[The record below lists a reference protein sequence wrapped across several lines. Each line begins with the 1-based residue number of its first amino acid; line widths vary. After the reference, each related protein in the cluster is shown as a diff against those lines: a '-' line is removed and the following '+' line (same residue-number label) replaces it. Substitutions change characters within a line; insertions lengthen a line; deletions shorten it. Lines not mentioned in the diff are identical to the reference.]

1 MINKQP
7 QITFVF
13 NRRKNASLTVKS
25 AVEMR
30 ITYDY
35 KQKYIATGIMLY
47 INQWK
52 KGKILNC
59 PDILQISST
68 LDKMLTDVRQILL
81 DMTNEGNIDIFSIPA
96 RLKIQRKNINFL
108 DYCQQRFDIR
118 KYGKASRSID
128 RYNLFL
134 KVFKEWGG
142 IKRFKDVNELNLI
155 AFDNY
160 LASKGMCLYTKWHN
174 YHRHLNSVILDA
186 INEGHMTKN
195 PYKNIC
201 IDKGRDI
208 KSLEKCLTPEEF
220 HKIKISKMPTESLE
234 KVRDVFIFQ
243 TYTCL
248 SYSDLRYFN
257 IKSVQEIKDMKVY
270 TGHRLKTDKPFTI
283 PILSPA
289 WDILMKY
296 NGRLPII
303 SNVKYN
309 EYLKVVAQSS
319 GIDKPL
325 STHWARHTGA
335 TLLLNEGV
343 PMQIVSRICGHS
355 STRITEQVYAKLLD
369 ETVVEAI
376 KNLPPSQAGGK
387 TKTENSNR

>member
-7 QITFVF
+7 QVTFIF

-52 KGKILNC
+52 KGKIVNC
-59 PDILQISST
+59 PDIIQISST
-68 LDKMLTDVRQILL
+68 LDKMLTDVRQIIL
-81 DMTNEGNIDIFSIPA
+81 DMMDEGNIDIFSIPR
-96 RLKIQRKNINFL
+96 RLSQKRKNINFL
-108 DYCQQRFDIR
+108 DYCHQRFDIR

-134 KVFKEWGG
+134 KVLKEWGG
-142 IKRFKDVNELNLI
+142 IRSFKDVNELNLI
-155 AFDNY
+155 VFDNY
-160 LASKGMCLYTKWHN
+160 LANKGICLYTKWHN

-186 INEGHMTKN
+186 INEGYMNKN

-220 HKIKISKMPTESLE
+220 HKLKTAKMPTGSLE
-234 KVRDVFIFQ
+234 KVRDVFVFQ
-243 TYTCL
+243 TYTCM
-248 SYSDLRYFN
+248 SYSDLSEFDSKR
-257 IKSVQEIKDMKVY
+257 IQKVKGMSVYVSS
-270 TGHRLKTDKPFTI
+270 RVKTNKPFTI
-283 PILSPA
+283 PLLSQA
-289 WDILMKY
+289 LDILHKY
-296 NGRLPII
+296 NGELPII
-303 SNVKYN
+303 SNAKYN
-309 EYLKVVAQSS
+309 VYLKVVAQSS

-335 TLLLNEGV
+335 TLLLNEGI
-343 PMQIVSRICGHS
+343 PMQIVSKICGHS
-355 STRITEQVYAKLLD
+355 STKITEQVYAKLLD
-369 ETVVEAI
+369 ETVVDAI
-376 KNLPPSQAGGK
+376 QDLDI
-387 TKTENSNR
+387 

>member
-81 DMTNEGNIDIFSIPA
+81 DMTNERNIDIFSIPA

-134 KVFKEWGG
+134 KVFK
-142 IKRFKDVNELNLI
+142 
-155 AFDNY
+155 
-160 LASKGMCLYTKWHN
+160 M
-174 YHRHLNSVILDA
+174 LD
-186 INEGHMTKN
+186 
-195 PYKNIC
+195 
-201 IDKGRDI
+201 
-208 KSLEKCLTPEEF
+208 S
-220 HKIKISKMPTESLE
+220 
-234 KVRDVFIFQ
+234 
-243 TYTCL
+243 
-248 SYSDLRYFN
+248 
-257 IKSVQEIKDMKVY
+257 
-270 TGHRLKTDKPFTI
+270 
-283 PILSPA
+283 
-289 WDILMKY
+289 
-296 NGRLPII
+296 
-303 SNVKYN
+303 
-309 EYLKVVAQSS
+309 
-319 GIDKPL
+319 
-325 STHWARHTGA
+325 
-335 TLLLNEGV
+335 
-343 PMQIVSRICGHS
+343 
-355 STRITEQVYAKLLD
+355 
-369 ETVVEAI
+369 
-376 KNLPPSQAGGK
+376 
-387 TKTENSNR
+387 

>member
-13 NRRKNASLTVKS
+13 NRRKNASLTIKS

-52 KGKILNC
+52 NGKILNC
-59 PDILQISST
+59 PDILQVSSI

-81 DMTNEGNIDIFSIPA
+81 DMTEEGNIDIYSIPS
-96 RLKIQRKNINFL
+96 RLSQKRKSIGFIE
-108 DYCQQRFDIR
+108 YCHQRFDIR
-118 KYGKASRSID
+118 KFGKASRSID

-134 KVFKEWGG
+134 KVLKEWGG
-142 IKRFKDVNELNLI
+142 IRSFKDVSELNLI

-160 LASKGMCLYTKWHN
+160 LAGKGMCLYTKWHN

-186 INEGHMTKN
+186 IHDGYMKKN

-201 IDKGRDI
+201 IDKGRDV
-208 KSLEKCLTPEEF
+208 KSIEKCLTPEEF
-220 HKIKISKMPTESLE
+220 HSLKEAKMPTKSLE
-234 KVRDVFIFQ
+234 RVRDIFIFQ

-248 SYSDLRYFN
+248 SYSDLKDFD
-257 IKSVQEIKDMKVY
+257 IKAIQDIKGMKVY
-270 TGHRLKTDKPFTI
+270 TGSRIKTDKPFTI

-289 WDILMKY
+289 WNILMK
-296 NGRLPII
+296 
-303 SNVKYN
+303 
-309 EYLKVVAQSS
+309 
-319 GIDKPL
+319 
-325 STHWARHTGA
+325 
-335 TLLLNEGV
+335 
-343 PMQIVSRICGHS
+343 
-355 STRITEQVYAKLLD
+355 
-369 ETVVEAI
+369 
-376 KNLPPSQAGGK
+376 
-387 TKTENSNR
+387 